1 MQESR
6 ATQRNLILKLKK
18 KKVGCVCLVV
28 PQYPT
33 DAMVIFCFV
42 FVEKVPLA
50 GHENQIG
57 LELAA
62 IQQLMPFSS

>member
-1 MQESR
+1 M
-6 ATQRNLILKLKK
+6 
-18 KKVGCVCLVV
+18 CLVV